1 MRTSG
6 STWAQRVVGEGV
18 RLLFENRG
26 AVAVAVAA
34 AFAWDASLPRA
45 SLRLHPPLIVPDMQ
59 ISRIHLNSIWS
70 RHQLRLN
77 VSLEQSSGD
86 PGPPA
91 RMEEPVRIDQCNS
104 IRDFRSMAR
113 RRLPG
118 PIFHYIDGAA
128 DDEVTY
134 RRNTEAYERCD
145 LVPNVLAGVESIDMS
160 TTVMGQKLKMPLF
173 CSPTALQRLFHHDG
187 ERAVAK
193 AAEKFGTMF
202 GVSSLGTVSVE
213 EIGSTIST
221 PKLFQLYF
229 HKDRGLTGS
238 MIERCIAADFD
249 VLALTVDTITGGN
262 RERDLRTGFTSPPRL
277 TLKSLLSFA
286 VHPRWAV
293 NYFAHEKFALPQLK
307 DYVKEGSNVSV
318 SVGDYFSTMLDQ
330 SMNWEDAENVRKK
343 WGKQFCLKGIMSVAD
358 AKRALDIGAT
368 AIMLSNHGGR
378 QLDGSRSPFDQL
390 AEIIDAVGDRI
401 DVICDGGIRRGT
413 HVLKA
418 LSLGAKAC
426 SGGRFYL
433 YALAAAGQVG
443 VERALQNL
451 HNEIERDMKL
461 MGCRSINE
469 CRGAGRRRKS
479 PSKPTQ

>member
-1 MRTSG
+1 MR
-6 STWAQRVVGEGV
+6 
-18 RLLFENRG
+18 
-26 AVAVAVAA
+26 
-34 AFAWDASLPRA
+34 
-45 SLRLHPPLIVPDMQ
+45 I
-59 ISRIHLNSIWS
+59 
-70 RHQLRLN
+70 
-77 VSLEQSSGD
+77 EQC
-86 PGPPA
+86 
-91 RMEEPVRIDQCNS
+91 CN
-104 IRDFRSMAR
+104 IKDFRLTAR

-160 TTVMGQKLKMPLF
+160 VTVMGQKLEMPLF

-202 GVSSLGTVSVE
+202 GISSLGTVSVE
-213 EIGSTIST
+213 EIGTSIRT

-229 HKDRGLTGS
+229 HKDRGLTNN
-238 MIERCIAADFD
+238 MIERCIAANFD

-262 RERDLRTGFTSPPRL
+262 RERDLRTGFTSPPAL
-277 TLKSLLSFA
+277 TPKSLLSFA
-286 VHPRWAV
+286 LHPRWAV
-293 NYFAHEKFALPQLK
+293 NYFTHEKFELPQLK

-330 SMNWEDAENVRKK
+330 SMNWQDAESVRKK
-343 WGKQFCLKGIMSVAD
+343 WGKQFCLKGVMSVAD
-358 AKRALDIGAT
+358 AKRAVDIGASG
-368 AIMLSNHGGR
+368 IMVSNHGGR

-390 AEIIDAVGDRI
+390 AEIVDAVGDRI
-401 DVICDGGIRRGT
+401 DVICDGGVTRGT

-433 YALAAAGQVG
+433 YALAAGGQIG
-443 VERALQNL
+443 VERALGNL
-451 HNEIERDMKL
+451 RAECERDLKL
-461 MGCRSINE
+461 MGCRSVDQLSRANL
-469 CRGAGRRRKS
+469 RFR
-479 PSKPTQ
+479 

>member
-1 MRTSG
+1 
-6 STWAQRVVGEGV
+6 V
-18 RLLFENRG
+18 
-26 AVAVAVAA
+26 
-34 AFAWDASLPRA
+34 
-45 SLRLHPPLIVPDMQ
+45 LIE
-59 ISRIHLNSIWS
+59 R
-70 RHQLRLN
+70 
-77 VSLEQSSGD
+77 
-86 PGPPA
+86 
-91 RMEEPVRIDQCNS
+91 CNN
-104 IRDFRSMAR
+104 IVDFRKMAK

-145 LVPNVLAGVESIDMS
+145 LVPNVLAGVENIDMS
-160 TTVMGQKLKMPLF
+160 ITVMGQKLNMPLF

-187 ERAVAK
+187 EWAVAK

-202 GVSSLGTVSVE
+202 GISSLGTVSLE

-229 HKDRGLTGS
+229 HKDRGLTNS
-238 MIERCIAADFD
+238 MIERCIAAKFD

-277 TLKSLLSFA
+277 TLKSLFSFA
-286 VHPRWAV
+286 LHPRWAI
-293 NYFAHEKFALPQLK
+293 NYFTHETFELPQLK
-307 DYVKEGSNVSV
+307 EYVKEGSNISV

-330 SMNWEDAENVRKK
+330 SMNWQDAEDIRKK

-358 AKRALDIGAT
+358 ARRAVDIGAT
-368 AIMLSNHGGR
+368 AIMVSNHGGR

-390 AEIIDAVGDRI
+390 AEIVDAVGDRI
-401 DVICDGGIRRGT
+401 DVVCDGGITRGT

-418 LSLGAKAC
+418 LSVGAKAC

-433 YALAAAGQVG
+433 YALAGAGRAG
-443 VERALQNL
+443 VERALANL
-451 HNEIERDMKL
+451 RGEIERDMKL
-461 MGCRSINE
+461 MGCQSVAQLTRDNL
-469 CRGAGRRRKS
+469 RWR
-479 PSKPTQ
+479 